1 MDLRDQLNFVWY
13 ASVPCLFDGAQVQN
27 TIGKDLFNVAQAVHS
42 LTINFPVGKWFSSKA
57 TLQTSEIVSQFL
69 PA

>member
-1 MDLRDQLNFVWY
+1 M
-13 ASVPCLFDGAQVQN
+13 QN